1 MENIKNQIHC
11 KLTYLDQVRR
21 FIFNGSE
28 FSELRNYVSNV
39 LGIPPESF
47 VLKYLDNEGDRI
59 TMTSNEDLSLAL
71 SFSDKLLRLVVD
83 VSQAVPQQQPQFPI
97 STFPGISP
105 PYQQPFPQQ
114 SFPPQSFPQQSPQQF
129 SQQQVPSQVPQP
141 YSGYGYR
148 HHHHGGSHGGSYGGN
163 HGGRGG
169 GGYYQGCPRDARKAK
184 ILSKIEM
191 LKQTLVQ
198 MPPEE
203 QSYRKQ
209 QIQMKIQHLE
219 SKLYRVE
226 NWQERKMMKQQ
237 QKIEKKW
244 DKRVDPQTLN
254 QIQVLKGQIGTL
266 KDSMSLIKE
275 QKKAKKN
282 ELQICLQAGSGDKE
296 AIWKEL
302 LTLKESGHE
311 VGKQI
316 GALKDQI
323 RALRGF

>member
-1 MENIKNQIHC
+1 LIK
-11 KLTYLDQVRR
+11 LEGL
-21 FIFNGSE
+21 FFNGSE

-39 LGIPPESF
+39 LGIPAESF
-47 VLKYLDNEGDRI
+47 VLKYFDNEGDRI

-83 VSQAVPQQQPQFPI
+83 ISQAVPQQPPQFPI

-105 PYQQPFPQQ
+105 PYQQPFPQQSFPQQ

-129 SQQQVPSQVPQP
+129 SQQQVPSQSPQP

-148 HHHHGGSHGGSYGGN
+148 HHHHHGGH

-191 LKQTLVQ
+191 LKQTLAQ

-219 SKLYRVE
+219 SKLNRVE
-226 NWQERKMMKQQ
+226 NWQERKVMKQQ

-244 DKRVDPQTLN
+244 EKRVDPQTLN

-282 ELQICLQAGSGDKE
+282 ELQICLQTGSGDKE
-296 AIWKEL
+296 AIWREL